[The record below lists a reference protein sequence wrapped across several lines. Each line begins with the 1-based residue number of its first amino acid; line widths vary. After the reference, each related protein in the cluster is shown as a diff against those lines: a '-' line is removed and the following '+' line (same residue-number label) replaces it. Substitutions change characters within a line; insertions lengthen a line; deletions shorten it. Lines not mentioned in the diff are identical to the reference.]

1 MGSGPGII
9 PGLEPTSPYLKRSLT
24 IRNLLRHYATQAL
37 NAVSRRDFGMLVRKN
52 HKRQTVLIA
61 EILTAE
67 V

>member
-1 MGSGPGII
+1 MVF
-9 PGLEPTSPYLKRSLT
+9 SLFKALAHNK
-24 IRNLLRHYATQAL
+24 NLLRHYATQAL
-37 NAVSRRDFGMLVRKN
+37 NAVSDFGMLVRKN